1 MYLDEA
7 VTTITHF
14 DHPIAWMHLDKSG
27 NVCVGTHHRLADAQM
42 AQELPFHRW
51 TAASATRDE
60 IAHEYERIKKMRP
73 GYTPTAYHSE
83 HSLLL
88 NKAAMA
94 KLLRDTLVSCAVVLS
109 ASFPDF
115 DQYPDAVK
123 VALLD
128 MCYDVSVPY
137 LSSRLCEAVGKQN
150 WALAST
156 LCRRDD
162 ASTER
167 NNWTRRQFADVTVAV

>member
-7 VTTITHF
+7 VTTITQF
-14 DHPIAWMHLDKSG
+14 DTPIAWMYLDKNG
-27 NVCVGTHHRLADAQM
+27 KVCVGTHHRLIDVHM

-51 TAASATRDE
+51 TAAEATREE
-60 IAHEYERIKKMRP
+60 IAQEYDRIKQQRP
-73 GYTPTAYHSE
+73 GFTPSAYHRSD
-83 HSLLL
+83 SLLL
-88 NKAAMA
+88 PKAAMM
-94 KLLRDTLVSCAVVLS
+94 KVLRETLVRCAVMLS
-109 ASFPDF
+109 ASFPDY
-115 DQYPDAVK
+115 DVYPDTIK

-128 MCYDVSVPY
+128 MCYDVSLPY

-162 ASTER
+162 ASSER
-167 NNWTRRQFADVTVAV
+167 NNWTRRQFVDVAVEV